1 MLALYLKHVNT
12 TPSSGENN
20 KVEFLLN
27 NEQTP
32 NYGTISCE
40 LKPEIN
46 ITS

>member
-27 NEQTP
+27 NEQPPT
-32 NYGTISCE
+32 YGTISWE

-46 ITS
+46 IIS